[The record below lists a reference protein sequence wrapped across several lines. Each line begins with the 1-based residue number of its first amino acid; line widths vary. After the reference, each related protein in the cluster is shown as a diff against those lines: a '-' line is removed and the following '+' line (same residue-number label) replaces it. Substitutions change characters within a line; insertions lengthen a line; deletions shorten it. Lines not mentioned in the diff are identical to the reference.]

1 MHGAGLYLYDQ
12 HYGFYANTSQLEATN
27 ALWQS
32 IQTTSLQVQ
41 TFNMSAAE
49 FKKSKDGTSAAGAV
63 GADNADQPEPEPL
76 SRTSRSRWGGR
87 YSMEPEIAIFTD
99 DESPLY
105 WRLSSGAHHGTEDQ
119 VPDPGVHWPG
129 SDPLSWNQLLLID
142 PVLALG
148 NLGAPVRHYTLNDLL
163 LPPCP
168 DAGAERR
175 ARHGDQTQSQTA
187 AAGAGCIP
195 LRHLRLAIFTQAH
208 ALSDA
213 LTNAVYSKLA
223 INNVTLTF
231 LYAAGV
237 VNRSTGVGLGEAG
250 FQHATGI
257 ASLRGGTGGPMPL
270 NVTLEPGG
278 ADGKVSG
285 SFGPEISIEPWYY
298 IAEDDDGGGNE
309 GGAYQKPK
317 PQMTVLARFAAAR
330 PSTRPASSPTPR
342 SPRSKSSSPSE
353 PRPRTSPWLVAIAR
367 IQMPTH
373 NVVFSATPSVPTPVW
388 REIAENAGVHL
399 YATASSRVQRG
410 AGRAAAATPRVGDV
424 GIVGTDAIVEVAG
437 STSLYVA
444 FANGV
449 HWNPWSQRH
458 LKVDRGDAANRVCSV
473 QLKGAVQSVR
483 RYLDASMIANS
494 RGVHPERS
502 NNSPSTV
509 LVCEECS
516 TWQQPCNT
524 SVLYVLGAST

>member
-32 IQTTSLQVQ
+32 IHTTSLQVQ
-41 TFNMSAAE
+41 TFNMSMSE
-49 FKKSKDGTSAAGAV
+49 FKKSRDGATAAGAV
-63 GADNADQPEPEPL
+63 GDDNADQPEPL
-76 SRTSRSRWGGR
+76 SRTSSRRGGSR

-175 ARHGDQTQSQTA
+175 TTPGDAPQDQTQSPTV

-195 LRHLRLAIFTQAH
+195 LRHLRLVVFTQAH

-213 LTNAVYSKLA
+213 LTNAVHSKLA
-223 INNVTLTF
+223 MNNVTLTF

-237 VNRSTGVGLGEAG
+237 VNRSTGVGLGAAG
-250 FQHATGI
+250 FQHTTGI
-257 ASLRGGTGGPMPL
+257 ASLREGTGGPMPL
-270 NVTLEPGG
+270 NVTLDPGV

-298 IAEDDDGGGNE
+298 IAEDDDDGGNE
-309 GGAYQKPK
+309 KGAYQNPH
-317 PQMTVLARFAAAR
+317 MTVLARFAAAR

-342 SPRSKSSSPSE
+342 SPGSKSSSSSE

-399 YATASSRVQRG
+399 YATASNRVQHG
-410 AGRAAAATPRVGDV
+410 AGRAAAAMPRVGDV

-444 FANGV
+444 FANEV

-458 LKVDRGDAANRVCSV
+458 LKVDRGDAANRACSV

-483 RYLDASMIANS
+483 RYLDASMMANS
-494 RGVHPERS
+494 RGHPKRS

-509 LVCEECS
+509 LVCQECS